1 VLCCM
6 IQNTVKDIHHSYQN
20 IEGDI
25 KEQALLFVNHYKYQ
39 DNVGEKFEGRLLVF
53 AKYQKERIDRK
64 EISPSTVPILQL
76 KIQFHQL
83 NIQFNT

>member
-1 VLCCM
+1 
-6 IQNTVKDIHHSYQN
+6 
-20 IEGDI
+20 
-25 KEQALLFVNHYKYQ
+25 
-39 DNVGEKFEGRLLVF
+39 LLVF